1 MIDFKDIAKE
11 FLLMV
16 SKRLDVHTTEKGFV
30 EISVDKV
37 TLFTPSH
44 VQYAAYGRAPG
55 KKPPLDPILKW
66 VSQKGILIK
75 GSDERGTAFAIQ
87 NSISK
92 KGTKNYKPNA
102 PNVLEEAIKSEID
115 NYSRELSKLFFIE
128 ISKEVDK
135 LVNEKGFIQTKIK
148 I

>member
-1 MIDFKDIAKE
+1 MFDLSFIAME
-11 FLLMV
+11 FLKMV
-16 SKRLDVHTTEKGFV
+16 GKDLDKHTSEKSYV
-30 EISVDKV
+30 EMGVGSV

-44 VQYAAYGRAPG
+44 IQFAAYGRGPG

-66 VSQKGILIK
+66 VKREGIIFS
-75 GSDERGTAFAIQ
+75 GTDARGTAFAIQ

-102 PNVLEEAIKSEID
+102 PNVIEEAIKAELS
-115 NYSRELSKLFFIE
+115 NYSKALASMFMFQVNG
-128 ISKEVDK
+128 EVK
-135 LVNEKGFIQTKIK
+135 KFNEENFKDTKFK